1 MGARAQLGSLDDPLG
16 PIEGGSSAPRL
27 PDWGSQVTACA
38 ASCHS
43 GKNTALSIKFLPAAY
58 GPQVLQREYLLR
70 HKQQGEVRASR

>member
-16 PIEGGSSAPRL
+16 PVEGGSSAPRL

-43 GKNTALSIKFLPAAY
+43 GKSTALSNSYQQPMDLKFYKGSIFCATNSKA
-58 GPQVLQREYLLR
+58 R
-70 HKQQGEVRASR
+70 